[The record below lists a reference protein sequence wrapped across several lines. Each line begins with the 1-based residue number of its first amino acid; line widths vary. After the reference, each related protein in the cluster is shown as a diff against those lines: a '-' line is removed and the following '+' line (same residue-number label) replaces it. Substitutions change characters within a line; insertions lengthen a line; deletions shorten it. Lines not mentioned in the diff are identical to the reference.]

1 MKGEISKVKDDKGDY
16 TSAGTS
22 ASFFLVP
29 QATADITLHINM
41 NGEEQT
47 MTLKQLLEKLGTPQD
62 DLEGGK
68 KCTITLSIGRD
79 GITVSGGSISGWE
92 DQVTVDGEVTIG

>member
-1 MKGEISKVKDDKGDY
+1 
-16 TSAGTS
+16 
-22 ASFFLVP
+22 
-29 QATADITLHINM
+29 
-41 NGEEQT
+41 
-47 MTLKQLLEKLGTPQD
+47 MTLKQLPEKLGTPQD

-92 DQVTVDGEVTIG
+92 DQVTADGEVTIG